1 LIADRLP
8 LRFHTNELSANP
20 TDWAIRMSAL
30 ALNIKE
36 IQDDGHRVRSIVIQ
50 STSGDDFES
59 CSLDRAESIQQ
70 PALTS

>member
-1 LIADRLP
+1 MD
-8 LRFHTNELSANP
+8 
-20 TDWAIRMSAL
+20 MSAF

-50 STSGDDFES
+50 SAAGDSFDN

>member
-1 LIADRLP
+1 
-8 LRFHTNELSANP
+8 
-20 TDWAIRMSAL
+20 MSAL

-50 STSGDDFES
+50 STSAGDFES

>member
-1 LIADRLP
+1 
-8 LRFHTNELSANP
+8 
-20 TDWAIRMSAL
+20 MSAL

>member
-1 LIADRLP
+1 
-8 LRFHTNELSANP
+8 
-20 TDWAIRMSAL
+20 MSAF

-50 STSGDDFES
+50 STTEDGFKS